1 MAETRVEKFKK
12 YRDEIAASF
21 PSNDDST
28 MKKTSDRVD
37 KVLAENKDS
46 TSIPYDDL
54 LDAYELYDKGE
65 HEEISPLLW
74 LHKKR
79 RNYVIIV
86 SIILTILSITALI
99 SGILY
104 FGGK

>member
-54 LDAYELYDKGE
+54 LDAYELYDKDE

-86 SIILTILSITALI
+86 TILSITALI